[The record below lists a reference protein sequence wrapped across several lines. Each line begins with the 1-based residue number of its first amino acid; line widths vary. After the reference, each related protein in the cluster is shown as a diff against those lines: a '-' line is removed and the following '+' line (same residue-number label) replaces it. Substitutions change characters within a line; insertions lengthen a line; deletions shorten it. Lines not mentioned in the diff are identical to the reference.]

1 MWKTG
6 IHLDFHSCSEDYTI
20 PGGGN
25 CTVIGLKIQSL
36 YRRLTIALDRLY
48 IPNVE
53 VCKNC
58 SACFVQDDF
67 GTNTAVEELCKSCK
81 RKSDFKVRIW
91 AIVLIP
97 FLVTL
102 SKMGTIIPH
111 IWLKF

>member
-1 MWKTG
+1 M
-6 IHLDFHSCSEDYTI
+6 S
-20 PGGGN
+20 
-25 CTVIGLKIQSL
+25 
-36 YRRLTIALDRLY
+36 RLY

-81 RKSDFKVRIW
+81 RKNDFKIRIW

-97 FLVTL
+97 FILYGCWAHLTEPDYNGMPDPNL
-102 SKMGTIIPH
+102 DSIEIRP
-111 IWLKF
+111 